1 MLAADLA
8 AEKDVAVAVIEP
20 VAVSAAPVGAAPA
33 TTDVVE
39 EEGASPAADAD
50 GPRAKR
56 RRAANE
62 TAVVDGDGPTE
73 AAEATDNVAEEEVE
87 KDVANVEEAAT
98 PFKAAAAAPV
108 AEAVT
113 PAEAYEDRVRLWEPG
128 WRERYYVNK
137 FRVQASDVEFVRELV
152 RAYAAGVS
160 WVMLYY
166 YQGCPS
172 WKWYFPQHYS
182 PFATDF
188 SLLGEYRP
196 RFERGQPFRPLE
208 QLMAVFPP
216 ASKDLIPEPLRPLM
230 LDDGSP
236 ILDFYPTS
244 FEIDMN
250 GKTVRG
256 GARREHSARPA
267 HVLSRYRVRAGSL
280 QRRQAAWQGVA
291 LLPFVDEDRLLKAV
305 QPLYS
310 KLAPED
316 RRLNEFGNDLVFVS
330 KASKLF
336 ETICDLYGGT
346 VRGVMTRG
354 EAWYS
359 QPQLI

>member
-1 MLAADLA
+1 MARNANRAAAQSLRALLAADLA
-8 AEKDVAVAVIEP
+8 AEKDVAVAVIDH
-20 VAVSAAPVGAAPA
+20 VAASATPAGAA
-33 TTDVVE
+33 DVVE
-39 EEGASPAADAD
+39 EEGAAPAADAD
-50 GPRAKR
+50 EPPPTKR
-56 RRAANE
+56 RRAANGA
-62 TAVVDGDGPTE
+62 AVVDGDGPAE
-73 AAEATDNVAEEEVE
+73 AAEATADVAEEEAA
-87 KDVANVEEAAT
+87 DDAATVEEAAT
-98 PFKAAAAAPV
+98 PLKEVAAASE
-108 AEAVT
+108 AEAAT
-113 PAEAYEDRVRLWEPG
+113 PAEANEDRVRLWEPG

-188 SLLGEYRP
+188 SLLGDYRP

-230 LDDGSP
+230 LDESSP

-250 GKTVRG
+250 GKTVRCG
-256 GARREHSARPA
+256 LRRARSAKA
-267 HVLSRYRVRAGSL
+267 
-280 QRRQAAWQGVA
+280 QR
-291 LLPFVDEDRLLKAV
+291 
-305 QPLYS
+305 
-310 KLAPED
+310 
-316 RRLNEFGNDLVFVS
+316 
-330 KASKLF
+330 
-336 ETICDLYGGT
+336 TC
-346 VRGVMTRG
+346 
-354 EAWYS
+354 
-359 QPQLI
+359 